1 MRKNNYFCVLQ
12 RLLLAVFA
20 TVAFVSCESDD
31 DNDTFEPT
39 IYLETEE
46 QVVSNS
52 GGEYQLEVLS
62 NQPWEV
68 SADVDW
74 IQFEETSGEKGKF
87 WIPYAVVPNE
97 DDERTGVIS
106 ISGNQG
112 STKEVLVVQEAGNLD
127 DIYVTQDGTGEGF
140 SWEDATNIET
150 ALEMAVTGNTIHIA
164 AGTYTPSK
172 TVTGG
177 DASDD
182 RDLTF
187 EVRNNIS
194 LVGGYPASPQK
205 GDVPQPEEHAS
216 ILSGT
221 GQSYHVVTVSAPKAE
236 GEKVVLQ
243 GLEIREGMAGSSSTA
258 PVSINNI
265 EFPRHYGGGLIAG
278 NAVLEIIGSK
288 IVDNASERYAAGIY
302 AFGETVLTIKD
313 TKVSSNSSTS
323 NAGGLWVASSVAHIY
338 GSEFSGNSGGTAAG
352 VHAYPDAELYM
363 YNSVVANNQGRSFG
377 PGVYIRQNSK
387 AAIVNSVIYGNSS
400 TGQHAGGVMMYN
412 NNELVIVNSTIT
424 QNQANGSGGGVMKQ
438 SNNNTLHIYN
448 SIISGN
454 EQASGGDLGQN
465 DNGPEPYIYASVIGD
480 QVYDLNQ
487 NLVEGASFNPAA
499 HLSNSSEG
507 VYLPVGDGNPALE
520 LGMGTEA
527 LSTLATEQEPAL
539 DAELIIVDFF
549 HNSREGLQVMGAF
562 VGEDQ

>member
-1 MRKNNYFCVLQ
+1 MKKNNYYSILQ
-12 RLLLAVFA
+12 GFLLGACAIFA
-20 TVAFVSCESDD
+20 FMSCEKDD
-31 DNDTFEPT
+31 DEATFEPT

-52 GGEYQLEVLS
+52 GSEYQLEVLS
-62 NQPWEV
+62 NQAWEV

-87 WIPYAVVPNE
+87 WISYAVVPNE

-106 ISGNQG
+106 ISGSQG
-112 STKEVLVVQEAGNLD
+112 GAKEVLVVQEAGNLD
-127 DIYVTQDGTGEGF
+127 DIYVTKDGTGEGF

-164 AGTYTPSK
+164 AGTYTPSI
-172 TVTGG
+172 TVRGG
-177 DASDD
+177 DSSDE

-194 LVGGYPASPQK
+194 LVGGYPASPQDD
-205 GDVPQPEEHAS
+205 DVPKPEEHAS

-243 GLEIREGMAGSSSTA
+243 SLEIREGMAGTSTT
-258 PVSINNI
+258 PVNINGT
-265 EFPRHYGGGLIAG
+265 EFRRDYGGGLIVG
-278 NAVLEIIGSK
+278 NAVLEIIDSK
-288 IVDNASERYAAGIY
+288 IVDNTSEKFAAGIY
-302 AFGETVLTIKD
+302 AFGETALTIMG
-313 TKVSSNSSTS
+313 TKVSNNSSTS
-323 NAGGLWVASSVAHIY
+323 NAGGIWVASSVAHIY
-338 GSEFSGNSGGTAAG
+338 GSEFSGNSGGTASG

-400 TGQHAGGVMMYN
+400 IGQHAGGVMMYN
-412 NNELVIVNSTIT
+412 NNELVIMNSTIT

-465 DNGPEPYIYASVIGD
+465 DDGPEPYIYASVIGD

-487 NLVEGASFNPAA
+487 NLLEDASFNPAA
-499 HLSNSSEG
+499 HLRNGSEG

-527 LSTLATEQEPAL
+527 LTTLAVEQEPAL
-539 DAELIIVDFF
+539 DTELIILDFF